1 MTHQLP
7 KYDKA
12 NVLVVGDTMLD
23 KYWYGSTSRISPE
36 APVPVVH
43 VKSMLELP
51 GGAANVALNIRSLG
65 AHVDLLSM
73 TGDDELANSLEK
85 QLKHKKIGVMFQRVK
100 SIPTISKVR
109 VLSLHQQLIRL
120 DFEEGFVGVSPAS
133 ILKNYEKLVK
143 NSSVVVLSDY
153 GKGVLSEVPK
163 FIALANKAKIP
174 VFIDPKGTD
183 YTVYKN
189 ATLLTP
195 NRKEFEAVVGKC
207 NSEEEIVEKGMQ
219 LIQTLNLKALL
230 VTRGEEGMSLMQ
242 LKKPACHL
250 PAKKQEV
257 YDVTGAGDTVIS
269 VLAASVGSGTSLEE
283 AMILANIAAGIVVTK
298 LGAATVSPHELRRA
312 LQTEY
317 DFHRGVLAEDEALL
331 AIHDAHAHGEKVVM
345 TNGCF
350 DLLHL
355 GHVRYLEEAKKLGDK
370 LIVAVNDDASVK
382 RLKGADRPLNAL
394 ESRMGVLL
402 GLSSVDWVVPFSE
415 DTPERLITKLL
426 PDVLVKGA
434 DYQVHEIAGHK
445 AVLKNGGEVRVID
458 LVPGHSTTKTIEKM
472 GKGE

>member
-7 KYDKA
+7 KYENA
-12 NVLVVGDTMLD
+12 TVLVVGDTMLD
-23 KYWYGSTSRISPE
+23 KYWYGSTLRISPE

-65 AHVDLLSM
+65 AHVNLLSM
-73 TGDDELANSLEK
+73 TGDDDLADNLEK
-85 QLKHKKIGVMFQRVK
+85 QLKHKKIGVGFQRVK
-100 SIPTISKVR
+100 TIPTISKVR

-120 DFEEGFVGVSPAS
+120 DFEEGFVGVSPVA
-133 ILKNYEKLVK
+133 ILKNYQKHLK
-143 NSSVVVLSDY
+143 KSNVVVLSDY

-163 FIALANKAKIP
+163 FIALANKAKVP
-174 VFIDPKGTD
+174 VFIDPKGSD
-183 YTVYKN
+183 YTIYKN

-207 NSEEEIVEKGMQ
+207 HSEEELVQKGMQ
-219 LIQTLNLKALL
+219 LIQALNLKALL

-242 LKKPACHL
+242 LKKPPYHL

-269 VLAASVGSGTSLEE
+269 VLAASVATGVSLEE
-283 AMILANIAAGIVVTK
+283 AMLLSNIAAGIVVTK

-312 LQTEY
+312 LQAEHEH
-317 DFHRGVLAEDEALL
+317 HRGVVTEDEALL
-331 AIHDAHAHGEKVVM
+331 AIQDAHAHGEKVVM

-355 GHVRYLEEAKKLGDK
+355 GHVRYLEEAKKLGDR
-370 LIVAVNDDASVK
+370 LIVAVNDDQSVK
-382 RLKGADRPLNAL
+382 RLKGSKRPLNSL
-394 ESRMGVLL
+394 QSRMGVLL
-402 GLSSVDWVVPFSE
+402 GLASVDWVVPFSE
-415 DTPERLITKLL
+415 DTPARLISKLL

-434 DYQVHEIAGHK
+434 DYKVNEIAGHK
-445 AVLKNGGEVRVID
+445 AVLKNGGEVRVIA
-458 LVPGHSTTKTIEKM
+458 LVPGHSTSNTIEKM